1 MRDEFGTTVLITVEK
16 EDKCEDDRKES
27 EMDGESVEEGSPA
40 NLLFVYREKGR
51 EEEATDECVG
61 TSTCRNEED
70 EGIE

>member
-1 MRDEFGTTVLITVEK
+1 MRAECGTTGVITVEK
-16 EDKCEDDRKES
+16 EDKCEDDRKEC
-27 EMDGESVEEGSPA
+27 ETAGESVEEGSPA